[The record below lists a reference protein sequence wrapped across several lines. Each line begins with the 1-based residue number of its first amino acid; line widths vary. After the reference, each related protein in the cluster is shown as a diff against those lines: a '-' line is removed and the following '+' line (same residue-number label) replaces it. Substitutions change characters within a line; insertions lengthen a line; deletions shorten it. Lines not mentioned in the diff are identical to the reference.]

1 MGAAKIKIP
10 RSVIIDGD
18 EDKDM
23 VRLTLNANRLQTKNM
38 QEDGNAFEGWV
49 LCSHA
54 SSQKDVIICVD
65 SSLNTSDGVYVGKGH
80 MCRFLYRIM
89 KFSEQYQWVHLSEY
103 LKKETERFREYLSS
117 GVFYN
122 NIGNGEAGNWK
133 DNICNASA

>member
-1 MGAAKIKIP
+1 
-10 RSVIIDGD
+10 
-18 EDKDM
+18 
-23 VRLTLNANRLQTKNM
+23 
-38 QEDGNAFEGWV
+38 
-49 LCSHA
+49 
-54 SSQKDVIICVD
+54 
-65 SSLNTSDGVYVGKGH
+65 
-80 MCRFLYRIM
+80 M